1 MHLLHVTPHV
11 AKSRVYNH
19 FSADAPQGGGLCLQ
33 VDSMCRF
40 HKLQPVAHML
50 QFMTF
55 LDDFVSRVLLAVCLC
70 TVSERGGRLD
80 LPCNAFNRDV
90 NLNEG
95 GKRGGYFVKLV

>member
-55 LDDFVSRVLLAVCLC
+55 LDDFDDFDFCFVLSPAGCLSLY
-70 TVSERGGRLD
+70 SERAWRTAGSPL
-80 LPCNAFNRDV
+80 
-90 NLNEG
+90 
-95 GKRGGYFVKLV
+95 